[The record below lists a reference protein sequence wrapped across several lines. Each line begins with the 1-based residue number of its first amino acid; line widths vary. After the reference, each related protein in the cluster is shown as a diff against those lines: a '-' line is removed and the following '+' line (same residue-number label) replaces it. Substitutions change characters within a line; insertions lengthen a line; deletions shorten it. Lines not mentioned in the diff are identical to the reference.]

1 MWTHEHVAETGASPA
16 QVWRV
21 LADLDSWGTWDT
33 SMEWVRLEGPLAVGS
48 TVVMKP
54 IGQDPIT
61 STVAAVEPGRRYA
74 DQTEFGG
81 VQLYFS
87 HVLEPTVDGGTRV
100 VHRLEIAGDDADAV
114 GPTLG
119 PQITEDFPD
128 AMRALLARVDAV
140 RSGSEL

>member
-1 MWTHEHVAETGASPA
+1 VWSHEHVAQTDASPA

-61 STVAAVEPGRRYA
+61 STVAAVDPERRYA
-74 DQTEFGG
+74 DQTDFGG
-81 VQLYFS
+81 VRLHFS
-87 HVLEPTVDGGTRV
+87 HDLEAVDGGTRIR
-100 VHRLEIAGDDADAV
+100 HRLDITGDEADTI

-119 PQITEDFPD
+119 PQITADFPD
-128 AMRALLARVDAV
+128 AMRALLTRVDV
-140 RSGSEL
+140 LRSGPEL